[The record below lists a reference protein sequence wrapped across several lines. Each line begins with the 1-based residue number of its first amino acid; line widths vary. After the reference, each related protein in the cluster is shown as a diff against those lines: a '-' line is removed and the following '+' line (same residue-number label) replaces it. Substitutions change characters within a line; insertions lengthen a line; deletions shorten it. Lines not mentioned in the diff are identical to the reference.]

1 MLQRFVIPFLLL
13 TGALLTSPT
22 ALAQNSAHGHWV
34 TDPRNIATPGFVY
47 DVPPSNFNSLTASDA
62 ELQEWGFPPR
72 PGAGMAADYNRWTR
86 MVTATRVIPQLVPTD
101 ISLGPARQVK
111 TGGAVGS
118 AIAATS
124 ENWSGYA
131 ITQKPGTFYSVND
144 SYVFGEWTVPSVSP
158 PPGFS
163 CGSAHFY
170 AAEWVGFDGYGSNDV
185 MQAGTETNCGN
196 SDYAW
201 YEWYPY
207 LQTKISSPTVSPGN
221 FIEVEVWYTTS
232 SPHGNF
238 WLWNETTG
246 AVAGLGFSAPS
257 GTTLSGNSME
267 WVVERPTLNGVY
279 TDLVNYGSMTFEG
292 NRGDV
297 PGFNGFSPNGN
308 YMGTDAGTSNWT

>member
-1 MLQRFVIPFLLL
+1 
-13 TGALLTSPT
+13 
-22 ALAQNSAHGHWV
+22 
-34 TDPRNIATPGFVY
+34 
-47 DVPPSNFNSLTASDA
+47 
-62 ELQEWGFPPR
+62 
-72 PGAGMAADYNRWTR
+72 
-86 MVTATRVIPQLVPTD
+86 MVTATRVVPQLIPTN

-111 TGGAVGS
+111 TGAALGN
-118 AIAATS
+118 AIASTS

-144 SYVFGEWTVPSVSP
+144 TYVWGEWTVPSVSP

-163 CGSAHFY
+163 CSSANFD
-170 AAEWVGFDGYGSNDV
+170 AAEWVGFDGYGSSDV

-201 YEWYPY
+201 YEWFPY
-207 LQTKISSPTVSPGN
+207 LQTKISAPTVSAGN

-232 SPHGNF
+232 SPHGNY

-246 AVAGLGFSAPS
+246 VATALGFSAPS
-257 GTTLSGNSME
+257 GTTLSGNSIE

-292 NRGDV
+292 NHGEV
-297 PGFNGFSPNGN
+297 PGVDGYDPNED
-308 YMGTDAGTSNWT
+308 YTGTDAGTYQLNMTCPIWTPSSSCTTTTVISTSSIPIPNETNIAFQTAGPAR